1 MLAMTEKYADNLEAL
16 VDERTQLLI
25 EEKHKTE
32 VNCLMTKIFVVN
44 RDLCRFISGIFLVG
58 TTL

>member
-32 VNCLMTKIFVVN
+32 VNKLPEDKNI
-44 RDLCRFISGIFLVG
+44 CRYQGSV
-58 TTL
+58 